1 MLFTKKWKV
10 AIFKISSVIK
20 DQARHNILVS
30 GALDSLDN
38 QNVELSKRISELERR
53 NRDNENIIEHL
64 IELTKPLDK
73 RTYKD
78 ENQTELKLRS

>member
-1 MLFTKKWKV
+1 MLFTKKWKTK
-10 AIFKISSVIK
+10 FKKLSYLFGKQTEHNVLVGECLEHLENRIK
-20 DQARHNILVS
+20 
-30 GALDSLDN
+30 
-38 QNVELSKRISELERR
+38 ELERR
-53 NRDNENIIEHL
+53 SRDNENVIEHL